1 METLELLDDLCNN
14 IAGRTVCAFG
24 EAEVGPIQSTLKYFR
39 HEYEELIREA
49 QATMPRNKEIPV
61 LSH

>member
-1 METLELLDDLCNN
+1 
-14 IAGRTVCAFG
+14 VCAFG

-61 LSH
+61 LSQ